1 MCNLRSVWV
10 ALKRAGVLE
19 ETIIVVST
27 PPPRYGTSHS
37 CMPAYQWTQTT
48 GATCVRQD
56 ATNHEAMSS
65 VLTGSHHM
73 LETPFDGIPLG
84 INMVHAYA
92 HL

>member
-1 MCNLRSVWV
+1 MPTKPMCNLRSVWV

-56 ATNHEAMSS
+56 ATNNEAMSS
-65 VLTGSHHM
+65 LVPTICLK
-73 LETPFDGIPLG
+73 L
-84 INMVHAYA
+84 
-92 HL
+92 HLMAFH